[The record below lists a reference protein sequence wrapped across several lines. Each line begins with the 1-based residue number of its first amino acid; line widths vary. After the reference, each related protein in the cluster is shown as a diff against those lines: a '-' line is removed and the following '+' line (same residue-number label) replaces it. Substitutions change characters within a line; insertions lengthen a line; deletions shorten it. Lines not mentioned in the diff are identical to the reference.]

1 MSDTVEEVL
10 TEDFL
15 DELFKC
21 SMVKTQFLQT
31 MMSVL
36 KLNYLPNDNYK
47 RIWKEIVSLYKIGSK
62 HPTFGQLV
70 EHFKKDIPC
79 LKIIGKIKRI
89 VTPDYDSIIVS
100 LEDYIKRSK
109 FVELYDKVGDLYLLG
124 KRNEAYDMFT
134 KGSEDLSKFNLRKA
148 KLTKIFG
155 DYSKRNLSR
164 VADANFKFRKKI
176 PFGIPM
182 LDHYMRGGGETGES
196 TLLLGDSGIG
206 KSQFLIHAGISA
218 ARSGYRVLHIQDEG
232 TDEQCLARYDAAWTG
247 TLYYDM
253 KNGNISK
260 KSSETAKS
268 LIKSI
273 GRGEIFVESNEK
285 FGSRT
290 MIEMRKT
297 IIDVIKDGGVDLLIH
312 DYFELRD
319 PGDGKNYEPTEE
331 RFRQAILGQQV
342 KNIAVEF
349 NIHYLTV
356 TQASSIRPEDL
367 NDPNFVI
374 TRYYLSESK
383 GKIRPFDNFLTINQT
398 RDERKNGCVRLY
410 IDKLREGASG
420 QIIPIAQN
428 LERARFYDR
437 KRTIELFVE
446 SDEEEEIY
454 SVISN
459 KEEDGD

>member
-1 MSDTVEEVL
+1 MNDKENVDEVL

-21 SMVKTQFLQT
+21 SMIKAQFLQT

-36 KLNYLPNDNYK
+36 KLNYLPNENYK
-47 RIWKEIVSLYKIGSK
+47 KIWKEIVAQYKIENKPPS
-62 HPTFGQLV
+62 FGQLM
-70 EHFKKDIPC
+70 EQFKKDITS
-79 LKIIGKIKRI
+79 LKIVGKIKRV
-89 VTPDYDSIIVS
+89 VTPDYDSIIIS

-109 FVELYDKVGDLYLLG
+109 FVELYDKVGDLYLEG
-124 KRNEAYDMFT
+124 KRNEAYNLFA
-134 KGSEDLSKFNLRKA
+134 KGSEDLTKFNLRKA
-148 KLTKIFG
+148 KLTRVFG
-155 DYSKRNLSR
+155 DYNKRNLSR
-164 VADANFKFRKKI
+164 MADSATKFRKKI

-182 LDHYMRGGGETGES
+182 LDHYTRGGGETGET

-206 KSQFLIHAGISA
+206 KSQFLIHCGISA
-218 ARSGYRVLHIQDEG
+218 ARSGFKVLHIQDEG
-232 TDEQCLARYDAAWTG
+232 TEDQCTARYDAAWTG

-253 KNGNISK
+253 KAGNSNLSTVKAKEIV
-260 KSSETAKS
+260 SS
-268 LIKSI
+268 L
-273 GRGEIFVESNEK
+273 GRGEIFVETNEK

-297 IIDVIKDGGVDLLIH
+297 LIDVIKNSGCDLLIH

-319 PGDGKNYEPTEE
+319 PGDGKNYDPSEE
-331 RFRQAILGQQV
+331 RFRQSILGQMT

-356 TQASSIRPEDL
+356 TQASSIDPKDL

-374 TRYYLSESK
+374 TRYYLSEAK
-383 GKIRPFDNFLTINQT
+383 GKIRPFDNFITINQT
-398 RDERKNGCVRLY
+398 RDEKKNGTVRLY

-437 KRTIELFVE
+437 KRTIDAFVE
-446 SDEEEEIY
+446 EGTEEEEIY
-454 SVISN
+454 SSFT
-459 KEEDGD
+459 E